1 MTVGS
6 VASCSFAFDS
16 VSLWFL
22 VGISAAAASMESCG
36 ASFVPAYLL
45 CGDLLVSVLVAK
57 PLADSGDEEL

>member
-1 MTVGS
+1 VTVGS

-16 VSLWFL
+16 VSLWFP
-22 VGISAAAASMESCG
+22 VGISAAAASMKSCG
-36 ASFVPAYLL
+36 ASLVPAYL